1 MSTPKNK
8 CLNEAA
14 APLLDV
20 KAQYSRFVF
29 RKTAVLIVGGVV
41 LLLLMILSVSSGSA
55 DLSFSDVIRAILAK
69 FFKNITVLS
78 FDYNIVWSTRLP
90 RVMMAVVSGV
100 GLSISGVQMQGITGN
115 PLVSPFTVGISS
127 AAALGASLA
136 ILFGVPLIGAAFQTT
151 FVIMAA
157 FLFAMAN
164 TVFVFLLSRLK
175 SSSPAT
181 LVLAGT
187 ALTYLTG
194 AVTSVLHFFASEEDL
209 KAMIHW
215 TFGTFTG
222 TTWNMVAIVS
232 AVIVVCLPLL
242 FKQAWNLNAMT
253 AGGDDFAKSLGIN
266 TSRVRIISLIISALI
281 TATIISFTGVIG
293 FICLV
298 APHIARFIIG
308 GDHRFLLPGA
318 CIFGAILTVG
328 SDLVGRTILSP
339 IILPISIVVSFVGVP
354 LFLYLVLRS
363 KNDYWK
369 K

>member
-1 MSTPKNK
+1 
-8 CLNEAA
+8 
-14 APLLDV
+14 
-20 KAQYSRFVF
+20 
-29 RKTAVLIVGGVV
+29 
-41 LLLLMILSVSSGSA
+41 
-55 DLSFSDVIRAILAK
+55 
-69 FFKNITVLS
+69 
-78 FDYNIVWSTRLP
+78 
-90 RVMMAVVSGV
+90 
-100 GLSISGVQMQGITGN
+100 MQGITGN